1 MIEIKVPADKDSVI
15 ARYIEG
21 PKLLKR
27 ALTGLKKTDLDA
39 ALSKGGWTIR
49 QIVHHIVDGD
59 DLWTICIKQALGN
72 DQSEFSLDWY
82 RALPQE
88 TWADRWAYAQ
98 RPIEISLALLE
109 ATRDHVIQ
117 LIEYVPDAWNLAVG
131 FREPNGKI
139 EIVPVGFVIEMQANH
154 AVHHVKQIET
164 ILNKSGPEQQNQADS
179 PAGGSVI
186 MSVSKTKSTGV

>member
-1 MIEIKVPADKDSVI
+1 MKSPANKDSVI

-21 PKLLKR
+21 PTLLER
-27 ALTGLKKTDLDA
+27 ALTGLKEADLDTA
-39 ALSKGGWTIR
+39 PAKGGWTIR

-59 DLWTICIKQALGN
+59 DLWKICIKQALGN

-82 RALPQE
+82 RALPQD

-98 RPIEISLALLE
+98 RPIEVSLALLK

-117 LIEYVPDAWNLAVG
+117 LIEYVPDGWNRAVG

-154 AVHHVKQIET
+154 VVHHVKQIET
-164 ILNKSGPEQQNQADS
+164 ILNKSGP
-179 PAGGSVI
+179 
-186 MSVSKTKSTGV
+186 